1 MRSFGWGMTLAFA
14 CLIITLASA
23 AEPRDPLAR
32 ARLLY
37 NDRQFDAAVAAAEE
51 GRHVP
56 ERADSADLIAARA
69 YLERFRA
76 SAVPDDLTRARVRL
90 SRINPGRLSARER
103 TELIIGFGEALFFD
117 DSSGAAAGVFES
129 VLAGGD
135 RLALAADAR
144 ERVLDWWASAL
155 DRDVRPRS
163 DFERQAVYQ
172 KIRDRMQLEIG
183 ANPGSSAASY
193 WLSAAAWGQGDHQ
206 AAWDAAQAGWVRAPM
221 ASDRGATLRGDL
233 DRLVERGIIPERARA
248 LAQSPDTLQ
257 QEWDQFKDRWRK

>member
-1 MRSFGWGMTLAFA
+1 MRSFRWAALFA
-14 CLIITLASA
+14 CLTATLASA
-23 AEPRDPLAR
+23 AESRDPLAR
-32 ARLLY
+32 ARFLY

-51 GRHVP
+51 GRRVP

-76 SAVPDDLTRARVRL
+76 SAVPDDLTYARDRL
-90 SRINPGRLSARER
+90 RRINPGRLNARER
-103 TELIIGFGEALFFD
+103 TEFVLGLGEALFFD
-117 DSSGAAAGVFES
+117 DSPGAAAGVFES

-135 RLALAADAR
+135 HLTADAR

-155 DRDVRPRS
+155 DRDTRPRS

-233 DRLVERGIIPERARA
+233 DRLVQRGIIPERARA
-248 LAQSPDTLQ
+248 LAQSPDNLQ
-257 QEWDQFKDRWRK
+257 QEWEHFKDRWKK